1 MKKYILVEEGD
12 ELIVVNSKTNLGT
25 LRIELEGE
33 RLHVDTTYAE
43 SNEYYIIKSI
53 NQDDLLCY
61 EALDNLEQRIIKLKL
76 PEEIRKKYLD
86 VYNYIEKK
94 ANPTAGID
102 YKGEKTFQ
110 YIINCKK

>member
-43 SNEYYIIKSI
+43 SNEYYI
-53 NQDDLLCY
+53 CY
-61 EALDNLEQRIIKLKL
+61 EALYNLEQRIIKLKL